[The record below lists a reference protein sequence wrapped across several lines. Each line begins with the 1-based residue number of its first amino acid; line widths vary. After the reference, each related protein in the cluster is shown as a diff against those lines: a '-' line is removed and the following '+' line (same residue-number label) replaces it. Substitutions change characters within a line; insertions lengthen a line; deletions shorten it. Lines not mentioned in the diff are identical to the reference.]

1 MPDQYFFQQARE
13 ALQGLMTQAENS
25 DFPLPRSKE
34 LCQTL
39 QSGLDSWEKTGD
51 VSWFAISML
60 HICVAVAFLEERVA
74 SLDESVDSTSR
85 SLIKT
90 DLIVSSIAEKHS
102 SLVDAVSKL
111 AELTRNAVGGDTG

>member
-60 HICVAVAFLEERVA
+60 HISVAVAFLEERVA
-74 SLDESVDSTSR
+74 SLDESV
-85 SLIKT
+85 
-90 DLIVSSIAEKHS
+90 VSSIAEKHS